1 MEQDEETAEDSRR
14 SPAALIDEELTQL
27 GEQPYEEDSSN
38 QQSSI
43 AFFEETLS
51 SIREQISNKLYI
63 SDQEPATPLEQK
75 PPAYEPTVPTT
86 PQDQDG
92 CWTFSDRSIHAFRAK
107 FKYTEKEYNREAIEQ
122 RIHLL
127 NIQHRI
133 NEKQMLD
140 LDNITSGLRF
150 IADTCSI
157 EGLITAVRAVV
168 IEDIIP
174 YQYSDEEIFALANA
188 TIAITPV
195 LYGTVSR
202 VHHIPGHW
210 ALAAYIYDTNQLII
224 LDSLD
229 RAPPEHAIAILQDWV
244 SKLNGGIQP
253 QTFPITAIQQQSD
266 WSCGIF
272 VLENLCYLISYII
285 NKHTDNQSP
294 WDLSTLPAVPQA
306 LQNKQTVE
314 VTVFSRWDTLISTV
328 LRKEPITAVQL
339 TEPFSPPAVSTA
351 PQGNPDPASGPLEL
365 LLAREWLGR
374 RGCSADAHEH
384 AHEKIIQ
391 EAAQSDEINSSC
403 SSLADITNTIGGPT
417 AGHND
422 QIPDTLDP
430 KQDLMYPS
438 IRRRELDTPAKTI
451 QLSQH
456 LQPIFE
462 GRCTAPTPPQRL
474 CMHTHHSISPGNGD
488 NIITTYDIDSIC
500 AFPRSLAVAKHGI
513 KWHSAVTIAYSQ
525 TEDLHLSLP
534 LPAEGSSEPV
544 MRPMHEIPNYCFG
557 EILTLPSTYI
567 WLFFPALARES
578 RDPAKRTA
586 IPREIFEELTDNIL
600 LPAIQEATSA
610 STDQYYPPSYEA
622 IMADARARR
631 EQLQTDQTGSPK
643 QPGNHQEDGEGEPD
657 IYQGIESG
665 RGNRNLSYQIQG
677 QYLEQIWEAIRART
691 TDHTIF
697 STMTLYIGAKNTK
710 LLYTRNSAHEAIA
723 EFQKIWRGAI
733 DERFIGEDDI
743 FIDLGRQHIPA
754 PDTPLDNHVLL
765 WRHCCLQTIARERR
779 SWSRAHNTGERTA
792 NSSRKNFRQVYYQWA
807 TTSEASAMTITSG
820 PDSAERKAGLV
831 YTQYYNL
838 IKLPFDAAKI
848 YPFQSRATETLAID
862 PTYLLQVGQS
872 TRGMKK
878 SIDTLVKSYQ
888 LSKRRMHAYLQFTR
902 DGHGRPI
909 PNHKVTYGVRAEDR
923 ITMSLLGHII
933 QQDQESEVQPPGD
946 NHVEPFFAVRSG
958 DIVSFLR
965 ATTNRYCILFELV
978 KAQTGPKYSLDE
990 TAVMIIALRSL
1001 RFCYTSGLLPLER
1014 VLWSDRSTPARAQIE
1029 GRPPVEAEGLGIGRS
1044 MKLHGFGWWRPGKFD
1059 WEVTRFH
1066 KDVLERLMVGTE
1078 LLRNDYKR
1086 QWHAFQDIRDVHF
1099 RMWQAKGWL
1108 TKHPIIANPGIRR
1121 AWLDYLHCTVLEL
1134 FPRDI
1139 WHHIT
1144 QAEATRTD
1152 GNLADGVRTTARRN
1166 PPGLFYDDMKELF
1179 HNRQTNRTRTY
1190 PYIVAGNKMRTKEP
1204 LELVDDL
1211 FAPPNQRPARAW
1223 AYKDPIETRKG
1234 WNSKPYRVATASA
1247 MMMITESI
1255 DAEEAAAWYNDLCRL
1270 VLATNWILPW
1280 PSDSM
1285 MITKS
1290 KANQNTTPKM
1300 YSMWH
1305 FVSIISAPG
1314 EAGLSNQKSYFYE
1327 DASNSPEDDSHKM
1340 GLFGFGQAHAGLR
1353 EQYRLDRNTHDMPAD
1368 SITGSTPSWLLE
1380 QLRHSQPD
1388 RPSIKA
1394 EDLIFGRLMTV
1405 PFHRSGSN
1413 QNSFN
1418 PVFEEGRPFEINM
1431 VSHIRDR
1438 SAQDLDRLF
1447 SKIVQVHTT
1456 RQPKGTPTPNQHNQ
1470 DIQPNRPQPNLTPP
1484 SSPTQTATPD
1494 TQISMRTP
1502 SSDTS
1507 YQQTTHHRR
1516 VTREARKHDW
1526 RTDWITQRRRRRQG
1540 QALPAAQAPGH
1551 TNNNPQN
1558 TNQ

>member
-1 MEQDEETAEDSRR
+1 M
-14 SPAALIDEELTQL
+14 
-27 GEQPYEEDSSN
+27 
-38 QQSSI
+38 
-43 AFFEETLS
+43 
-51 SIREQISNKLYI
+51 
-63 SDQEPATPLEQK
+63 
-75 PPAYEPTVPTT
+75 
-86 PQDQDG
+86 
-92 CWTFSDRSIHAFRAK
+92 
-107 FKYTEKEYNREAIEQ
+107 
-122 RIHLL
+122 
-127 NIQHRI
+127 
-133 NEKQMLD
+133 
-140 LDNITSGLRF
+140 
-150 IADTCSI
+150 
-157 EGLITAVRAVV
+157 
-168 IEDIIP
+168 
-174 YQYSDEEIFALANA
+174 
-188 TIAITPV
+188 
-195 LYGTVSR
+195 
-202 VHHIPGHW
+202 
-210 ALAAYIYDTNQLII
+210 
-224 LDSLD
+224 
-229 RAPPEHAIAILQDWV
+229 
-244 SKLNGGIQP
+244 
-253 QTFPITAIQQQSD
+253 
-266 WSCGIF
+266 
-272 VLENLCYLISYII
+272 
-285 NKHTDNQSP
+285 
-294 WDLSTLPAVPQA
+294 
-306 LQNKQTVE
+306 
-314 VTVFSRWDTLISTV
+314 
-328 LRKEPITAVQL
+328 
-339 TEPFSPPAVSTA
+339 
-351 PQGNPDPASGPLEL
+351 
-365 LLAREWLGR
+365 
-374 RGCSADAHEH
+374 
-384 AHEKIIQ
+384 
-391 EAAQSDEINSSC
+391 
-403 SSLADITNTIGGPT
+403 
-417 AGHND
+417 
-422 QIPDTLDP
+422 
-430 KQDLMYPS
+430 
-438 IRRRELDTPAKTI
+438 
-451 QLSQH
+451 
-456 LQPIFE
+456 
-462 GRCTAPTPPQRL
+462 RL
-474 CMHTHHSISPGNGD
+474 
-488 NIITTYDIDSIC
+488 
-500 AFPRSLAVAKHGI
+500 PRSLAVAKHGI

-578 RDPAKRTA
+578 RDPPNAQQY
-586 IPREIFEELTDNIL
+586 PGEIFEELTDNIL

-631 EQLQTDQTGSPK
+631 SSCRRTRPVALSSQATTKRTARGSQIYTRVSRAGGEQEPIIPN
-643 QPGNHQEDGEGEPD
+643 PGAIPGADM
-657 IYQGIESG
+657 
-665 RGNRNLSYQIQG
+665 
-677 QYLEQIWEAIRART
+677 EAIRART

-743 FIDLGRQHIPA
+743 FIDLGGSTSRPPTPRSTTTSCSGGIAAYRQSPES
-754 PDTPLDNHVLL
+754 TS
-765 WRHCCLQTIARERR
+765 AR
-779 SWSRAHNTGERTA
+779 SN
-792 NSSRKNFRQVYYQWA
+792 YQWA

-1380 QLRHSQPD
+1380 QLRHSQPTD
-1388 RPSIKA
+1388 
-1394 EDLIFGRLMTV
+1394 
-1405 PFHRSGSN
+1405 HRS
-1413 QNSFN
+1413 
-1418 PVFEEGRPFEINM
+1418 RPKILYSG
-1431 VSHIRDR
+1431 VS
-1438 SAQDLDRLF
+1438 
-1447 SKIVQVHTT
+1447 
-1456 RQPKGTPTPNQHNQ
+1456 
-1470 DIQPNRPQPNLTPP
+1470 
-1484 SSPTQTATPD
+1484 
-1494 TQISMRTP
+1494 
-1502 SSDTS
+1502 
-1507 YQQTTHHRR
+1507 
-1516 VTREARKHDW
+1516 
-1526 RTDWITQRRRRRQG
+1526 
-1540 QALPAAQAPGH
+1540 
-1551 TNNNPQN
+1551 
-1558 TNQ
+1558 

>member
-1 MEQDEETAEDSRR
+1 
-14 SPAALIDEELTQL
+14 
-27 GEQPYEEDSSN
+27 
-38 QQSSI
+38 
-43 AFFEETLS
+43 
-51 SIREQISNKLYI
+51 
-63 SDQEPATPLEQK
+63 
-75 PPAYEPTVPTT
+75 
-86 PQDQDG
+86 
-92 CWTFSDRSIHAFRAK
+92 
-107 FKYTEKEYNREAIEQ
+107 
-122 RIHLL
+122 
-127 NIQHRI
+127 
-133 NEKQMLD
+133 MLD

-188 TIAITPV
+188 TIAITP
-195 LYGTVSR
+195 
-202 VHHIPGHW
+202 
-210 ALAAYIYDTNQLII
+210 
-224 LDSLD
+224 
-229 RAPPEHAIAILQDWV
+229 DWV

-500 AFPRSLAVAKHGI
+500 AFPSLQPDRGFAPQP
-513 KWHSAVTIAYSQ
+513 T
-525 TEDLHLSLP
+525 P
-534 LPAEGSSEPV
+534 PAEGSSEPV

-657 IYQGIESG
+657 IYQDM
-665 RGNRNLSYQIQG
+665 
-677 QYLEQIWEAIRART
+677 EAIRART

-1290 KANQNTTPKM
+1290 KANQN
-1300 YSMWH
+1300 
-1305 FVSIISAPG
+1305 
-1314 EAGLSNQKSYFYE
+1314 
-1327 DASNSPEDDSHKM
+1327 
-1340 GLFGFGQAHAGLR
+1340 
-1353 EQYRLDRNTHDMPAD
+1353 
-1368 SITGSTPSWLLE
+1368 
-1380 QLRHSQPD
+1380 
-1388 RPSIKA
+1388 
-1394 EDLIFGRLMTV
+1394 
-1405 PFHRSGSN
+1405 
-1413 QNSFN
+1413 
-1418 PVFEEGRPFEINM
+1418 
-1431 VSHIRDR
+1431 
-1438 SAQDLDRLF
+1438 
-1447 SKIVQVHTT
+1447 
-1456 RQPKGTPTPNQHNQ
+1456 
-1470 DIQPNRPQPNLTPP
+1470 
-1484 SSPTQTATPD
+1484 
-1494 TQISMRTP
+1494 
-1502 SSDTS
+1502 
-1507 YQQTTHHRR
+1507 
-1516 VTREARKHDW
+1516 
-1526 RTDWITQRRRRRQG
+1526 
-1540 QALPAAQAPGH
+1540 
-1551 TNNNPQN
+1551 
-1558 TNQ
+1558 

>member
-1 MEQDEETAEDSRR
+1 
-14 SPAALIDEELTQL
+14 
-27 GEQPYEEDSSN
+27 
-38 QQSSI
+38 
-43 AFFEETLS
+43 
-51 SIREQISNKLYI
+51 
-63 SDQEPATPLEQK
+63 
-75 PPAYEPTVPTT
+75 
-86 PQDQDG
+86 
-92 CWTFSDRSIHAFRAK
+92 
-107 FKYTEKEYNREAIEQ
+107 
-122 RIHLL
+122 
-127 NIQHRI
+127 
-133 NEKQMLD
+133 
-140 LDNITSGLRF
+140 
-150 IADTCSI
+150 
-157 EGLITAVRAVV
+157 
-168 IEDIIP
+168 
-174 YQYSDEEIFALANA
+174 
-188 TIAITPV
+188 
-195 LYGTVSR
+195 
-202 VHHIPGHW
+202 
-210 ALAAYIYDTNQLII
+210 
-224 LDSLD
+224 
-229 RAPPEHAIAILQDWV
+229 
-244 SKLNGGIQP
+244 
-253 QTFPITAIQQQSD
+253 
-266 WSCGIF
+266 
-272 VLENLCYLISYII
+272 
-285 NKHTDNQSP
+285 
-294 WDLSTLPAVPQA
+294 
-306 LQNKQTVE
+306 
-314 VTVFSRWDTLISTV
+314 
-328 LRKEPITAVQL
+328 
-339 TEPFSPPAVSTA
+339 
-351 PQGNPDPASGPLEL
+351 
-365 LLAREWLGR
+365 
-374 RGCSADAHEH
+374 
-384 AHEKIIQ
+384 
-391 EAAQSDEINSSC
+391 
-403 SSLADITNTIGGPT
+403 
-417 AGHND
+417 
-422 QIPDTLDP
+422 
-430 KQDLMYPS
+430 
-438 IRRRELDTPAKTI
+438 
-451 QLSQH
+451 
-456 LQPIFE
+456 
-462 GRCTAPTPPQRL
+462 
-474 CMHTHHSISPGNGD
+474 
-488 NIITTYDIDSIC
+488 
-500 AFPRSLAVAKHGI
+500 
-513 KWHSAVTIAYSQ
+513 
-525 TEDLHLSLP
+525 
-534 LPAEGSSEPV
+534 
-544 MRPMHEIPNYCFG
+544 
-557 EILTLPSTYI
+557 
-567 WLFFPALARES
+567 
-578 RDPAKRTA
+578 
-586 IPREIFEELTDNIL
+586 
-600 LPAIQEATSA
+600 
-610 STDQYYPPSYEA
+610 
-622 IMADARARR
+622 
-631 EQLQTDQTGSPK
+631 
-643 QPGNHQEDGEGEPD
+643 
-657 IYQGIESG
+657 
-665 RGNRNLSYQIQG
+665 
-677 QYLEQIWEAIRART
+677 
-691 TDHTIF
+691 
-697 STMTLYIGAKNTK
+697 
-710 LLYTRNSAHEAIA
+710 
-723 EFQKIWRGAI
+723 
-733 DERFIGEDDI
+733 
-743 FIDLGRQHIPA
+743 
-754 PDTPLDNHVLL
+754 
-765 WRHCCLQTIARERR
+765 
-779 SWSRAHNTGERTA
+779 
-792 NSSRKNFRQVYYQWA
+792 
-807 TTSEASAMTITSG
+807 MTITSG
-820 PDSAERKAGLV
+820 PDSAERKAGL
-831 YTQYYNL
+831 
-838 IKLPFDAAKI
+838 
-848 YPFQSRATETLAID
+848 
-862 PTYLLQVGQS
+862 VGQS

-1066 KDVLERLMVGTE
+1066 KDVLERLMSAPSCCATTTRGSGT
-1078 LLRNDYKR
+1078 RSR
-1086 QWHAFQDIRDVHF
+1086 ISRDVHF

-1166 PPGLFYDDMKELF
+1166 PPAYSTIYEGALPQPPDQP
-1179 HNRQTNRTRTY
+1179 N
-1190 PYIVAGNKMRTKEP
+1190 PYIPIHCCGEQDADKGAAGTGRRPLRTPEP
-1204 LELVDDL
+1204 ATGAGLGI
-1211 FAPPNQRPARAW
+1211 QRPDRDAQGVELQALQGRDGLGHDDDYRA
-1223 AYKDPIETRKG
+1223 
-1234 WNSKPYRVATASA
+1234 
-1247 MMMITESI
+1247 I

-1270 VLATNWILPW
+1270 VLGHELDPAVA
-1280 PSDSM
+1280 SDSM